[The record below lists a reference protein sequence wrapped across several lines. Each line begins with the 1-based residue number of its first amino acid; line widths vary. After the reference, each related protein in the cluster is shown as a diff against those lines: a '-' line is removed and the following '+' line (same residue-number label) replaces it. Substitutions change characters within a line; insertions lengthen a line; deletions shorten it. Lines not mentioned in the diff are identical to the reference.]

1 MIRREHTD
9 FLKRT
14 LDDACREAT
23 AGNVSTGRAYLA
35 AGLGLV
41 KRTLVDTDEKRQ
53 LIRLW
58 EVVIARFTARFGEG
72 EPRVLSVEATEART
86 AARAA

>member
-9 FLKRT
+9 FLKQT
-14 LDDACREAT
+14 LHDACQQASE
-23 AGNVSTGRAYLA
+23 GNVATGRAYLA

-58 EVVIARFTARFGEG
+58 EGRDCALRARFGSGQPEG
-72 EPRVLSVEATEART
+72 HGGFRRLVQ
-86 AARAA
+86 AA